1 MSDITILDDEQQSK
15 ETKKS
20 KFNFDFLK
28 WDYWDSS
35 WWSLIDRINQV
46 LFSLQSL
53 KTKDKVV
60 FYRLL
65 STMINSWISI
75 SKALSILEKQEK
87 KETVLKFILKKMQ
100 IGIKS
105 WKWLSECMSEFPKS
119 FWNAEIWM
127 VESWE
132 KTWKLNTSLSD
143 LANQVEKLASINWKL
158 KSALMYPAMV
168 VLVVIWVVS
177 VMMIM
182 VVPKLLEIFDTWDNL
197 PASTVLLI
205 SISDFFVNY
214 WLLMIILTIWWIIF
228 VKIWKKTPHW
238 KYNFDKF
245 LLNIP
250 IFGMI
255 TRKIILSKFSRVL
268 SWMLSSW
275 VSIVESLRITSE
287 AVWNEVYR
295 QRILLVRDDI
305 KKWQK
310 IYESIE
316 WDELFPEMLQSMIQ
330 IWEQTA
336 KLDKII
342 LKIADFYD
350 EEIDNTVSVI
360 NKLLEPIIIVFMAV
374 IVWFIAVAI
383 MQPIMNLADTVS
395 NS

>member
-28 WDYWDSS
+28 WDSS

-53 KTKDKVV
+53 KTRDKVV

-75 SKALSILEKQEK
+75 SKALYILEKQEK

-100 IGIKS
+100 VGIKS

-143 LANQVEKLASINWKL
+143 LANQVEKLASINWKI

-214 WLLMIILTIWWIIF
+214 WLFMITVILWWIIF

-295 QRILLVRDDI
+295 QRILLMRDDI

-395 NS
+395 NW